1 MSFTYLENSYLQTGI
16 RFHNMPSMARRLP
29 LSANPVHAILVKAGR
44 AEDISSASKVSTA
57 AKKPV
62 EPSAVHKWRWSGIP
76 EEHWALVIAL
86 AEEREFAV
94 SVQDI
99 YDANASLRELLD
111 RHSDSDRLND
121 AAGGQVGQR
130 AA

>member
-1 MSFTYLENSYLQTGI
+1 
-16 RFHNMPSMARRLP
+16 MARRLP

-44 AEDISSASKVSTA
+44 AEEISSASKVSTA

-76 EEHWALVIAL
+76 EEHWALVIAE
-86 AEEREFAV
+86 AEARGSLV
-94 SVQDI
+94 TVQDI

-111 RHSDSDRLND
+111 RQSDSVRTSD
-121 AAGGQVGQR
+121 AEGHVGQR